1 MLSVSYRTRL
11 QPCKQHLICTLIEHP
26 PHCERLWM
34 QQRNDASESPCA
46 SFLLRKTHKYT
57 WNTRDVR
64 PRAFLSAPQLWEHVS
79 SSRCRS
85 DGWLIARLCLPLV
98 LVFGRVLCFLRDAVL
113 AVSVRLRQEQSV
125 LPVRHSSRDT
135 RDCTQKTNL
144 GLKARA
150 GSRQCSTYKKESQ
163 CLKSTNSLGLCVTYC
178 YTPHPDTTITVTILM
193 YIQRRSVH
201 ILKVIFILCI

>member
-1 MLSVSYRTRL
+1 MLSLSYRTRL
-11 QPCKQHLICTLIEHP
+11 QPCKQHLIRTLIEHP

-34 QQRNDASESPCA
+34 QQRDDAWESPCA
-46 SFLLRKTHKYT
+46 SFLLQKTHKYA

-64 PRAFLSAPQLWEHVS
+64 PRAFLSALQLCEHVS
-79 SSRCRS
+79 SSRCCS

-113 AVSVRLRQEQSV
+113 AVSVRLRLEKNVEQSV
-125 LPVRHSSRDT
+125 LPVRDSSRDT

-150 GSRQCSTYKKESQ
+150 GSRQCNTCKKNLSVWN
-163 CLKSTNSLGLCVTYC
+163 LR
-178 YTPHPDTTITVTILM
+178 TTTTV
-193 YIQRRSVH
+193 
-201 ILKVIFILCI
+201 